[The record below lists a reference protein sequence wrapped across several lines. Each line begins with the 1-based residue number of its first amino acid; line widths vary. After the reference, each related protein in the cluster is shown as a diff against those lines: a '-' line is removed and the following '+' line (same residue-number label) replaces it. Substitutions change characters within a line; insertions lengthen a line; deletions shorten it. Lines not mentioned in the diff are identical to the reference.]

1 VKYNVSDN
9 KLKIIIDELGE
20 EYKDLLI
27 ERVLDDTHETDADAI
42 NPSDLI
48 RLDVATKSKL
58 RADKKMQ
65 RQNRLYSMISL
76 LGIMYALLGL
86 MIMLMKQ
93 FEETVHYDSLTMI
106 SFVLT
111 FIGLFVAMFSLLFR
125 NMSAIRLQYYR
136 GQNRTI
142 SSYEIINKWKEIEAL
157 VHELTPDSE
166 TLSLSSMVKNLEDT
180 KIISKQD
187 VEAINQLLKIRNQI
201 VHGPDNKCDLSQA
214 ELRTILIQ
222 TNKIIAKMKKMV

>member
-1 VKYNVSDN
+1 MKYNVSDH

-27 ERVLDDTHETDADAI
+27 ERVLDDTHETDADSI

-48 RLDVATKSKL
+48 KLDVATKSKL

-86 MIMLMKQ
+86 IIMLLNQ

-106 SFVLT
+106 SFILI
-111 FIGLFVAMFSLLFR
+111 FMGLFVAMFSLLFR
-125 NMSAIRLQYYR
+125 NMSTIRHQYYR

-142 SSYEIINKWKEIEAL
+142 TSYEIINKWKEIEAL
-157 VHELTPDSE
+157 VHELTPDSD

-187 VEAINQLLKIRNQI
+187 VEAINKLLKIRNKI
-201 VHGPDNKCDLSQA
+201 VHGSDNISDFSQT
-214 ELRTILIQ
+214 ELRTNLIQ
-222 TNKIIAKMKKMV
+222 TNKIIAKMKKLV

>member
-1 VKYNVSDN
+1 MKYNVSDP

-27 ERVLDDTHETDADAI
+27 ERILDDAHETDADLI
-42 NPSDLI
+42 NPSELI

-58 RADKKMQ
+58 RVDKKMQ
-65 RQNRLYSMISL
+65 RQNRLYSTISL
-76 LGIMYALLGL
+76 LGIMYALLGF
-86 MIMLMKQ
+86 MIMLLRQ
-93 FEETVHYDSLTMI
+93 IEETIRYDSLTMI
-106 SFVLT
+106 SFILIFV
-111 FIGLFVAMFSLLFR
+111 GLFVAILSLLFR
-125 NMSAIRLQYYR
+125 KMSGIRSQYYR

-142 SSYEIINKWKEIEAL
+142 SPYEIINKWKEIEAL
-157 VHELTPDSE
+157 VHELTPDSD

-187 VEAINQLLKIRNQI
+187 IEAINQLLKIRNQI
-201 VHGPDNKCDLSQA
+201 VHGSDNKCDFSQA

-222 TNKIIAKMKKMV
+222 ADKIIAKMKKLV

>member
-1 VKYNVSDN
+1 MKYNVSDN

-86 MIMLMKQ
+86 MIMLMRQ
-93 FEETVHYDSLTMI
+93 FEETVHYDSL
-106 SFVLT
+106 
-111 FIGLFVAMFSLLFR
+111 
-125 NMSAIRLQYYR
+125 IRLQYYR

-201 VHGPDNKCDLSQA
+201 VHGLDNKCDLSQA

>member
-1 VKYNVSDN
+1 M
-9 KLKIIIDELGE
+9 
-20 EYKDLLI
+20 I
-27 ERVLDDTHETDADAI
+27 ERILDDTHETDADSI

-48 RLDVATKSKL
+48 RLDVATKSKF
-58 RADKKMQ
+58 RADKKMK

-86 MIMLMKQ
+86 MIKLLRQ

-106 SFVLT
+106 SFVLI
-111 FIGLFVAMFSLLFR
+111 FMGLFVAMFSLLFR
-125 NMSAIRLQYYR
+125 NMLGTRHQYYR

-142 SSYEIINKWKEIEAL
+142 SSYEIINKRKEIEAL

-166 TLSLSSMVKNLEDT
+166 ALSLSSMVKNLEDT

-187 VEAINQLLKIRNQI
+187 VEAISQLLKIRN
-201 VHGPDNKCDLSQA
+201 
-214 ELRTILIQ
+214 
-222 TNKIIAKMKKMV
+222 